1 MGGFRYNNPLIAF
14 LVKVANMMIV
24 SFYWVICCIPVVT
37 IMPATAALYHSVNKV
52 VFGSGS
58 GLTRD
63 FFASLKGALKPGIW
77 LSLLL
82 AAMGGLLYLGIHSAL
97 QLWSSGVLGAI
108 YMAVG
113 VLIALVLLP
122 AVIYVGPV
130 LAKFEGGVNMVLRLA
145 LYLSSKKL
153 LQSIW
158 FVILLAAAAA
168 AVDFYPLLLLIVPA
182 LYVDLIRGGVNKRI
196 REYMERE
203 GLTDPD
209 EDAPESEP
217 AAQDLSAAELDKLLE
232 EKDKTEREAK
242 P

>member
-14 LVKVANMMIV
+14 LVKIANMMIV
-24 SFYWVICCIPVVT
+24 SFYWVLCCIPVVT
-37 IMPATAALYHSVNKV
+37 IMPATAALWHSVNKV
-52 VFGSGS
+52 IFGSGS

-63 FFASLKGALKPGIW
+63 FFTALKGALKPGIW

-97 QLWSSGVLGAI
+97 QLWREGVFGAV

-145 LYLSSKKL
+145 LYFSSKKL

-158 FVILLAAAAA
+158 FVILLALAVA
-168 AVDFYPLLLLIVPA
+168 AVDFFPLLLLIVPA
-182 LYVDLIRGGVNKRI
+182 LYVDLIRGGVNRRI
-196 REYMERE
+196 REYMEQE
-203 GLTDPD
+203 GLTEPD
-209 EDAPESEP
+209 EDTPEAEI
-217 AAQDLSAAELDKLLE
+217 AAEELGAKALDRMLDETSE
-232 EKDKTEREAK
+232 ESGEPK